1 MDSRKTLIEKHFAE
15 VARTYQYLALEHT
28 NSSSIVWGIIEFE
41 AVYNKISIQD
51 SFLVDI
57 YIPPD
62 YNNTPPEIK
71 EAGGRIPGNF
81 HTNPD
86 GFLCLAAPIDI
97 IKKFADNPSLLGF
110 VNDLVI
116 PFLYSFSYWE
126 KNMVMPFGELS
137 HGTKGLLENYL
148 DLFKVDSGT
157 KVLNFLKILL
167 AKNYM
172 RHHVC
177 PCGSGKK
184 ICQCHEEILLKLD
197 KCQSKIDFLKDF
209 IDCAE
214 YLLKPGKQLSDRY
227 LIKNRLI

>member
-1 MDSRKTLIEKHFAE
+1 MAMFFQQPA
-15 VARTYQYLALEHT
+15 
-28 NSSSIVWGIIEFE
+28 
-41 AVYNKISIQD
+41 
-51 SFLVDI
+51 
-57 YIPPD
+57 
-62 YNNTPPEIK
+62 
-71 EAGGRIPGNF
+71 
-81 HTNPD
+81 
-86 GFLCLAAPIDI
+86 
-97 IKKFADNPSLLGF
+97 
-110 VNDLVI
+110 
-116 PFLYSFSYWE
+116 
-126 KNMVMPFGELS
+126 
-137 HGTKGLLENYL
+137 
-148 DLFKVDSGT
+148 